1 MYKKL
6 LIILLAFGFAGSV
19 YAEMLKGR
27 ISTKSMKAGTLQINV
42 KDKGPAV
49 IRIGPN
55 TVFEGA
61 SGIKELNP
69 PDLIQAEQEPGQP
82 AKSIKKIIFGLPPGV
97 EISKDELLKIMNS
110 GDKYYLFDAR
120 PTKVFDCGY
129 LPTATSAFPDGKD
142 FLSVLPEDKTA
153 LLLFYCG
160 GPTCPFTGKAIKKA
174 QEAGYTNLKGF
185 QAGLPAWNK
194 AKLPL
199 YSHPKCLS
207 KNLDPQHVILDVRD
221 KKASSEKHI
230 KGAVA
235 MPVADLQAMTQE
247 FIKTKTKA
255 GLPGASDKTAPII
268 VYANT
273 DSEDAVMKGYA
284 ELRKWGYKKVTILEG
299 GFNTWQSFEL
309 PTETGAAASTIV
321 YVKKLAKG
329 AIAPEE
335 FAVLAKSP
343 GDTVIIDVRD
353 DKEAATGVLK
363 GARHIPL
370 DKLEDTS
377 ATLPKDK
384 EIVLYCANGIRAQ
397 MGYEVLNK
405 QGFKVRFLNEEI
417 IVDKAGDF
425 KLDN

>member
-1 MYKKL
+1 
-6 LIILLAFGFAGSV
+6 
-19 YAEMLKGR
+19 
-27 ISTKSMKAGTLQINV
+27 
-42 KDKGPAV
+42 
-49 IRIGPN
+49 IGPN

>member
-1 MYKKL
+1 MFKKL
-6 LIILLAFGFAGSV
+6 FIILLAVGFTGSV
-19 YAEMLKGR
+19 YAEVLKGR
-27 ISTKSMKAGTLQINV
+27 ISAKSKKAGTLQIDI
-42 KDKGPAV
+42 KKKGPAV
-49 IRIGPN
+49 VRIGPN

-61 SGIKELNP
+61 SGLKELNP

-97 EISKDELLKIMNS
+97 EIGKDELLKIMSS

-142 FLSVLPEDKTA
+142 FLSVLPEDKGA
-153 LLLFYCG
+153 LLVFYCG

-221 KKASSEKHI
+221 TAASSKVHI

-235 MPVADLQAMTQE
+235 MPVADLQAMTKE

-255 GLPGASDKTAPII
+255 DLPGASDKRAPII

-273 DSEDAVMKGYA
+273 DSENSVMKGYA

-299 GFNTWQSFEL
+299 GLNTWQSFEL
-309 PTETGAAASTIV
+309 PTATGAAASTIV
-321 YVKKLAKG
+321 YVKKLTKG

-335 FAVLAKSP
+335 FTALVKSP
-343 GDTVIIDVRD
+343 GDTVFIDVRD
-353 DKEAATGVLK
+353 DKEVSTGVLT
-363 GARHIPL
+363 GAQHIPL
-370 DKLEDTS
+370 DKLEDS
-377 ATLPKDK
+377 AGTLPKDK
-384 EIVLYCANGIRAQ
+384 EIILYCANGIRAQ
-397 MGYEVLNK
+397 MGYEMLSK
-405 QGFKVRFLNEEI
+405 QGFNVRFLNEEI
-417 IVDKAGDF
+417 VINKDGQYKM
-425 KLDN
+425 

>member
-1 MYKKL
+1 MFKKL
-6 LIILLAFGFAGSV
+6 FIILLAIGFTGSV
-19 YAEMLKGR
+19 YAEVLKGR
-27 ISTKSMKAGTLQINV
+27 ISTKSKKAGTLQIDI
-42 KDKGPAV
+42 KKKGPAV

-69 PDLIQAEQEPGQP
+69 PDLIQVDQEPGQP
-82 AKSIKKIIFGLPPGV
+82 AKSIKKIIFGLPAGL
-97 EISKDELLKIMNS
+97 EINKDELLKIMN
-110 GDKYYLFDAR
+110 GGEKYYLFDAR

-142 FLSVLPEDKTA
+142 FLSVLPEDKAA
-153 LLLFYCG
+153 LLVFYCG

-174 QEAGYTNLKGF
+174 QEAGYTNMKGF
-185 QAGLPAWNK
+185 QAGIPAWNK

-199 YSHPKCLS
+199 YSAPKCLA

-221 KKASSEKHI
+221 TAASSKGHI

-255 GLPGASDKTAPII
+255 DLPGASDKRAAII

-273 DSEDAVMKGYA
+273 DAEDAVTKGYA

-299 GFNTWQSFEL
+299 GFNAWQSLAL
-309 PTETGAAASTIV
+309 PTATGAAASTIV
-321 YVKKLAKG
+321 YVKKLTKG

-335 FAVLAKSP
+335 FAALVKSP
-343 GDTVIIDVRD
+343 GDTVFIDVRD
-353 DKEAATGVLK
+353 DKEVSTGVLK
-363 GARHIPL
+363 GAQHIPL
-370 DKLEDTS
+370 DKLEDS
-377 ATLPKDK
+377 AASLPKDK

-397 MGYEVLNK
+397 MGYELLSK
-405 QGFKVRFLNEEI
+405 QGFNVRFLNEEI
-417 IVDKAGDF
+417 VINKDGQY
-425 KLDN
+425 KL

>member
-6 LIILLAFGFAGSV
+6 LIILLAVGFTGSV
-19 YAEMLKGR
+19 YAEVLKGR
-27 ISTKSMKAGTLQINV
+27 ISTISKKAGTIQIDV

-61 SGIKELNP
+61 SGLKELSP
-69 PDLIQAEQEPGQP
+69 PDLIQAEQEPGQA
-82 AKSIKKIIFGLPPGV
+82 AKSIKKIVFGLPPGV
-97 EISKDELLKIMNS
+97 EITKEELLKIMGS
-110 GDKYYLFDAR
+110 GETYYLFDAR
-120 PTKVFDCGY
+120 PAKVFGGGY
-129 LPTATSAFPDGKD
+129 IPSAVSAFPDGKD
-142 FLSVLPEDKTA
+142 FLSMLPEDKSA
-153 LLLFYCG
+153 LVIFYCG
-160 GPTCPFTGKAIKKA
+160 GPTCPFTGKAVKKA

-185 QAGLPAWNK
+185 QAGLPGWNK
-194 AKLPL
+194 AKLPV
-199 YSHPKCLS
+199 YSQQKWLAKS
-207 KNLDPQHVILDVRD
+207 LDPQHVILDVRNTA
-221 KKASSEKHI
+221 ASSKGHI

-235 MPVADLQAMTQE
+235 MPVAELQAMTQE

-268 VYANT
+268 VVADT
-273 DSEDAVMKGYA
+273 ETADDAAKGYA
-284 ELRKWGYKKVTILEG
+284 ELRKWGYKKVTILDG
-299 GFNTWQSFEL
+299 GFNGWQAAGL
-309 PTETGAAASTIV
+309 PTETGAAACTIV
-321 YVKKLAKG
+321 YIKKLAKG

-335 FAVLAKSP
+335 FMVLAKSP

-363 GARHIPL
+363 GAQHIPL
-370 DKLEDTS
+370 DKLEDAS

-397 MGYEVLNK
+397 MGYEILNK

-417 IVDKAGDF
+417 TVDKAGDF
-425 KLDN
+425 KL

>member
-6 LIILLAFGFAGSV
+6 LIILLAVGFTGSV
-19 YAEMLKGR
+19 YAEVLKGR
-27 ISTKSMKAGTLQINV
+27 ISTISKKAGTIQIDV

-61 SGIKELNP
+61 SGLKELSP
-69 PDLIQAEQEPGQP
+69 PDLIQAEQEPGQA
-82 AKSIKKIIFGLPPGV
+82 AKSIKKIVFGLPPGV
-97 EISKDELLKIMNS
+97 EITKEELLKIMGS
-110 GDKYYLFDAR
+110 GETYYLFDAR
-120 PTKVFDCGY
+120 PAKVFGGGY
-129 LPTATSAFPDGKD
+129 IPSAVSAFPDGKD
-142 FLSVLPEDKTA
+142 FLSMLPEDKSA
-153 LLLFYCG
+153 LVIFYCG
-160 GPTCPFTGKAIKKA
+160 GPTCPFTGKAVKKA

-185 QAGLPAWNK
+185 QAGLPGWNK
-194 AKLPL
+194 AKLPV
-199 YSHPKCLS
+199 YSQQKWLAKS
-207 KNLDPQHVILDVRD
+207 LDPQHVILDVRD
-221 KKASSEKHI
+221 TAASSKGHI

-235 MPVADLQAMTQE
+235 MPVAELQAMTQE

-268 VYANT
+268 VVADT
-273 DSEDAVMKGYA
+273 ETADDAAKGYA
-284 ELRKWGYKKVTILEG
+284 ELRKWGYKKVTILDG
-299 GFNTWQSFEL
+299 GFNDWQAAGL

-321 YVKKLAKG
+321 YIKKLAKG

-335 FAVLAKSP
+335 FMVLAKSP

-363 GARHIPL
+363 GAQHIPL
-370 DKLEDTS
+370 DKLEDAS

-397 MGYEVLNK
+397 MGYEILNK

-417 IVDKAGDF
+417 TVDKAGDF
-425 KLDN
+425 KL